1 MIAEFGRV
9 TNVAANNFFVKLD
22 ELTPKLLAF
31 FEDNSAT
38 KAEVDAFNQKV
49 GIIVV
54 RILGDCIQ
62 GWKKSRFFSI
72 IKKIR
77 FFNLNGFFYLN
88 RIFLFK

>member
-1 MIAEFGRV
+1 MWVQVIAEFGRV

-22 ELTPKLLAF
+22 ELMSKLLAF

-72 IKKIR
+72 IKK
-77 FFNLNGFFYLN
+77 NQ
-88 RIFLFK
+88 IF

>member
-22 ELTPKLLAF
+22 DLTPALLAF

-38 KAEVDAFNQKV
+38 KAVDAFNQKV

-54 RILGDCIQ
+54 IKQLPV
-62 GWKKSRFFSI
+62 SI
-72 IKKIR
+72 VSVTFCYLI
-77 FFNLNGFFYLN
+77 FY
-88 RIFLFK
+88 ITVFL

>member
-22 ELTPKLLAF
+22 DLTPALLAF

-54 RILGDCIQ
+54 IKQLPV
-62 GWKKSRFFSI
+62 SI
-72 IKKIR
+72 VSVTFCYLI
-77 FFNLNGFFYLN
+77 FY
-88 RIFLFK
+88 ITVFL